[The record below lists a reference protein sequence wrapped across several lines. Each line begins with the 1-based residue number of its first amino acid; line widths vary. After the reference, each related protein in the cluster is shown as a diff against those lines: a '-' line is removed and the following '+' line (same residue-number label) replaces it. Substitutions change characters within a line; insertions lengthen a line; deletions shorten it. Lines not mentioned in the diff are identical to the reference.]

1 MYVEN
6 HCSPNNRDKQ
16 GSCLSKYLLKK
27 IAKILNKHLKS
38 RIKLKDKPIKLQENI
53 HKIIKKHNNCSVEA
67 CWLTY
72 DILKKKLSA
81 DDFAS
86 FENSFKPLFP
96 DDWYSDPNKWLNT
109 NDINKVLN
117 QYEKYYKNFKYT
129 GASPIDFHLKNK
141 DGSCYVNELC
151 NINLNDIIK
160 EKKDCVGM
168 VFNTDPHDE
177 SGQHWFS
184 MFVDIKGR
192 NRENPTIY
200 HYDSVSTKPS
210 QYIINLVND
219 IKKQGEL
226 VGISFDFLFNDI
238 RHQFKN
244 TECGVYSI
252 HFLISMLKGSG
263 FEKYINMKLND
274 TDMEKFR
281 KEFYI
286 SLK

>member
-1 MYVEN
+1 
-6 HCSPNNRDKQ
+6 
-16 GSCLSKYLLKK
+16 
-27 IAKILNKHLKS
+27 
-38 RIKLKDKPIKLQENI
+38 
-53 HKIIKKHNNCSVEA
+53 
-67 CWLTY
+67 
-72 DILKKKLSA
+72 
-81 DDFAS
+81 
-86 FENSFKPLFP
+86 
-96 DDWYSDPNKWLNT
+96 
-109 NDINKVLN
+109 
-117 QYEKYYKNFKYT
+117 
-129 GASPIDFHLKNK
+129 
-141 DGSCYVNELC
+141 
-151 NINLNDIIK
+151 
-160 EKKDCVGM
+160 M

-192 NRENPTIY
+192 NREKPTIY

-252 HFLISMLKGSG
+252 HFLISMLKGSD

-281 KEFYI
+281 KEFYV